1 MLRINDSMT
10 HFKRSKEL
18 ENSMNRLFLE
28 TNPSFLLFTDTG
40 GVSKTRFENLNRTL
54 NGEKIHS

>member
-28 TNPSFLLFTDTG
+28 TNPSFFYCLRILEVCQKLD
-40 GVSKTRFENLNRTL
+40 L
-54 NGEKIHS
+54 KI